1 MKSQSFQN
9 KEMWN
14 GFFGYFETLKVEI
27 SVVLDL
33 KIKIILIPVVDP
45 SRIQV
50 DVKTCRMDGTY
61 LIILLS

>member
-1 MKSQSFQN
+1 MVF
-9 KEMWN
+9 
-14 GFFGYFETLKVEI
+14 LDI

-33 KIKIILIPVVDP
+33 KIKIILIPLVDP
-45 SRIQV
+45 SCIQV